1 MLDVFSSTL
10 EHYKSGM
17 EKFVR
22 TLSGHHGVRLVFRGT
37 QPMTDGKTIYVPNPS
52 LLDHKDLTDEQKKD
66 AVALVKATF
75 GWICHEVGH
84 IIVDLDYMQNYKHE
98 PTAAGFKHMV
108 NVLLDLRMEEIL
120 GKMYPG
126 VAESLAE
133 TYMWEVEQK
142 EARGEDIR
150 KQPPFHQLCNAIW
163 MLGKHETK
171 DPDSSPL
178 YTRTLPDVL
187 AVANDFKREI
197 QKLGKLPRSGDVEDL
212 AKRILA
218 RIKEE
223 DEKEQEQQKE
233 EKKDKQ
239 EGQQGEGDE
248 RQPGGAGE
256 EKPSEEEPSG
266 SGEQEEEDE
275 SPSEEAAEDKN
286 GEGGK
291 PKKRRKK
298 KKLQEGINK
307 EQRSGHGEELAD
319 ALRQLT
325 TPDPTGER
333 SHYVPYTTE
342 HDVYEHPRVTLEMRE
357 KLHKQE
363 QEIGALYGKMERRL
377 HHLLAANHVSY
388 QVRGLDEGEIDTDAL
403 HLLTSGASS
412 SVFQET
418 IQGRDLKGTALA
430 FLLDSSHSMEKDEK
444 AGHKDDKITPTLQ
457 VVLLCGKALDSVGC
471 AFAVYSHTTTGMM
484 TVDGRAL
491 LSDHCRESLPYN
503 QRDLFGRFGGLHMV
517 CYKSF
522 QEKWIPAKPRLAE
535 FGSKTVCNYD
545 GEAVQ
550 HVMRELRMRTEPR
563 KVLIV
568 ISDGLP
574 SGEFD
579 NRRMR
584 QSDYVR
590 YIDSS
595 QRKDSNHLLHTIQD
609 ARKAGIEVLG
619 VGILSPNSR
628 RFYEYEKRGKKIGFI
643 NIDNVRDFPPT
654 FTKALQDMLLVKG

>member
-1 MLDVFSSTL
+1 MLDVFSTTL

-22 TLSGHHGVRLVFRGT
+22 TLSGHHGVRLVFKGT

-52 LLDHKDLTDEQKKD
+52 LLDRKDLTEQQKID
-66 AVALVKATF
+66 ALALVKATF

-84 IIVDLDYMQNYKHE
+84 IIVDLEFMQNYKHE

-133 TYMWEVEQK
+133 TYLWEVAQK
-142 EARGEDIR
+142 EARGVDVR
-150 KQPPFHQLCNAIW
+150 KQSPFSQLCNAIW
-163 MLGKHETK
+163 MIGKYTTK
-171 DPDSSPL
+171 DPESSPL

-197 QKLGKLPRSGDVEDL
+197 QQLGKLPRSEDVEDL
-212 AKRILA
+212 AKRLLA

-223 DEKEQEQQKE
+223 DEKEEEQHK

-248 RQPGGAGE
+248 QQQSGGGDQKPG
-256 EKPSEEEPSG
+256 EEPSG
-266 SGEQEEEDE
+266 SGEQEQDDSK
-275 SPSEEAAEDKN
+275 SPSEEAVEDKK

-291 PKKRRKK
+291 PKKKRKK
-298 KKLQEGINK
+298 KKLQEGMN
-307 EQRSGHGEELAD
+307 EAQQSGHGEELAD
-319 ALRQLT
+319 ALRQLV

-333 SHYVPYTTE
+333 SQYVPYTTE
-342 HDVYEHPRVTLEMRE
+342 HDVYEHPKVTLEMRE

-363 QEIGALYGKMERRL
+363 QEIGSLYGKMERRL
-377 HHLLAANHVSY
+377 QHLLAANHVSY

-430 FLLDSSHSMEKDEK
+430 FLLDSSHSMEKDTK
-444 AGHKDDKITPTLQ
+444 IGNMDDKITPTRQ
-457 VVLLCGKALDSVGC
+457 VALLCGKALDSVGC
-471 AFAVYSHTTTGMM
+471 AFAVYSHTTTGKLHDPAM
-484 TVDGRAL
+484 L
-491 LSDHCRESLPYN
+491 QSDHYRESLPYN
-503 QRDLFGRFGGLHMV
+503 QRDLFGRFGGLLMV

-522 QEKWIPAKPRLAE
+522 QEKWTPAKPRLSE
-535 FGSKTVCNYD
+535 FGNKTCCNYD

-550 HVMRELRMRTEPR
+550 HILRELRIRTEPR
-563 KVLIV
+563 KVLVV

-574 SGEFD
+574 SGEF
-579 NRRMR
+579 NGQRMR
-584 QSDYVR
+584 QPDYIR
-590 YIDSS
+590 YIESS
-595 QRKDSNHLLHTIQD
+595 HRKDANHLLHTIQD

-619 VGILSPNSR
+619 VGILSPASR
-628 RFYEYEKRGKKIGFI
+628 RFYEYEKRGKKVGFI
-643 NIDNVRDFPPT
+643 NVDNVRDFPST